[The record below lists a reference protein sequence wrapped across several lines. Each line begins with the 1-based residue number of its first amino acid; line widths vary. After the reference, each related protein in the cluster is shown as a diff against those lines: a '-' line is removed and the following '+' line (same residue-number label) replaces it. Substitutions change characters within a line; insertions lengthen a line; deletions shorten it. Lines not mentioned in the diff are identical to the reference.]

1 MATPNNTQTRDI
13 GTQAAEQGLLADL
26 FYKPDKIVEIIDE
39 LNPELFSV
47 KEFSIIYRCI
57 VDLWKEDIQPDEVTV
72 INRAANL
79 GHALTPELVKKLA
92 NSSTKC
98 FKRNLKAYA
107 NIIKANAFKRKVVS
121 KCEEFLENAKN
132 VGSPEKIVGEFMN
145 LAIDMQDKM
154 KAENNMSDINIDT
167 QYTLDK
173 IQMRYDN
180 PGMILGQP
188 TGFSTIDKYLD
199 GLGDGEIITIGG
211 ANGSGKSMFAANIVI
226 NMAKNAIENNI
237 DGKILFISLE
247 MTKQQVY
254 DRFISI
260 YTGFQSE
267 YLANPRKYF
276 FDNHIEDTPQ
286 ALKDFLNK
294 ISCAISEINKL
305 PIVIDD
311 SSVMSADVVCGAIKK
326 VKLKD
331 GLIAAFVDYI
341 GCIENGAQGKEGW
354 EDIDYSYRCLTR
366 TAKDT
371 KSRIIILN
379 QLLKSYKDNKSTG
392 YKPTR
397 ELLTGGSAAMRDSQ
411 KVLLVWKPDT
421 HTDYIITHPE
431 LKNKIIIICD
441 KNRDAIYGAMPDVEL
456 QFYGGVLKE
465 SREVMNMNQEVVSGL
480 ENLFDEK

>member
-1 MATPNNTQTRDI
+1 MVTTNNTQTRDI

-26 FYKPDKIVEIIDE
+26 FYKPDKVVEIIDE

-57 VDLWKEDIQPDEVTV
+57 VDLWKEDIIPDEVTV

-107 NIIKANAFKRKVVS
+107 NIIKANSFKRKVVS

-132 VGSPEKIVGEFMN
+132 LGAPEKIVGEFMN

-173 IQMRYDN
+173 IQLRYDN

-254 DRFISI
+254 NRFISI
-260 YTGFQSE
+260 YTGIQSE
-267 YLANPRKYF
+267 YFANPKKYF

-286 ALKDFLNK
+286 ALVDFKNK
-294 ISCAISEINKL
+294 IALAISEINKL

-311 SSVMSADVVCGAIKK
+311 SSIMSADVACGAIKK
-326 VKLKD
+326 IKLKY

-341 GCIENGAQGKEGW
+341 GCIENGTSGKEGW
-354 EDIDYSYRCLTR
+354 EDIDYSYRSFTR

-421 HTDYIITHPE
+421 HTDYISTHPE

-441 KNRDAIYGAMPDVEL
+441 KNRDAIYGPMPDVEL

-465 SREVMNMNQEVVSGL
+465 SREIMSMNQEIVNGL
-480 ENLFDEK
+480 EAFK